1 MSQGAGLG
9 QDHQSSRGSTPTT
22 PIMPPSISLTVTGEE
37 PRPSP
42 TTNMADSITLLKA
55 EDTRP
60 PTPVDHRQAA
70 LEAELTQPDTHAECL
85 IRLLYVFF
93 RSHREWEY
101 NPAIVE
107 VVRVVYTVFAS
118 GGEIELLDDGRP
130 TGRKSPRQGRTVHG
144 KDAKDVDIPLNE
156 WARHAE
162 AETFWALVALM
173 GEVGDIVA
181 ADSRGL
187 HQWGVCFTRQLKW
200 ADKGLYSVL
209 VSRPGCVQM

>member
-1 MSQGAGLG
+1 MRNV
-9 QDHQSSRGSTPTT
+9 SSGYYMFFSGVIESGST
-22 PIMPPSISLTVTGEE
+22 
-37 PRPSP
+37 
-42 TTNMADSITLLKA
+42 
-55 EDTRP
+55 
-60 PTPVDHRQAA
+60 
-70 LEAELTQPDTHAECL
+70 
-85 IRLLYVFF
+85 IRLLS
-93 RSHREWEY
+93 RL
-101 NPAIVE
+101 
-107 VVRVVYTVFAS
+107 S
-118 GGEIELLDDGRP
+118 GLFIRCLRLEGEIELLDDGRP